1 MGRHQGARAR
11 HRVVEVCGHGHDCSR
26 GVGGDDGAEG
36 VEADARVLVV
46 PHVRVRARVRVWVS
60 VSVSVSVRVRVR
72 VSVRVR
78 VRVSPRGATC

>member
-46 PHVRVRARVRVWVS
+46 PHVRVRVRAR
-60 VSVSVSVRVRVR
+60 VRVRVR
-72 VSVRVR
+72 VRIRVK
-78 VRVSPRGATC
+78 GQDQG